1 MYTIS
6 IFYQE
11 IINWDAMETWDIIWK
26 FPWCR
31 NYSYLNASIGLSL
44 AALYAGNIP
53 NDKPIRIENQTAIMI
68 DCKVIIHAITLFN
81 ANTIR

>member
-11 IINWDAMETWDIIWK
+11 IVIE
-26 FPWCR
+26 

-44 AALYAGNIP
+44 AALYAGKIP
-53 NDKPIRIENQTAIMI
+53 NDKPIRIENHTAIII
-68 DCKVIIHAITLFN
+68 DCKVIIQAITLFN
-81 ANTIR
+81 EKTIR